1 MTRLAVIVVLAF
13 ALAGCGSGSSDNE
26 AASPTTHV
34 DLADD
39 DGDFTAVDA
48 DGPRLHAVS
57 QRLDVSAE
65 ELEREPRDDVPHER
79 HARR

>member
-1 MTRLAVIVVLAF
+1 VWQRLERQRGRVADDHIDLAV
-13 ALAGCGSGSSDNE
+13 
-26 AASPTTHV
+26 
-34 DLADD
+34 DD
-39 DGDFTAVDA
+39 VDFTAVDA

-57 QRLDVSAE
+57 QRVDVSAE